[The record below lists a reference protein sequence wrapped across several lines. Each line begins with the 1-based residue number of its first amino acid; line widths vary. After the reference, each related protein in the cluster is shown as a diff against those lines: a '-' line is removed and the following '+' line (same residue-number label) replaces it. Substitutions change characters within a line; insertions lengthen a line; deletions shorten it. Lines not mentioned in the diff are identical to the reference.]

1 MLSLK
6 GKLVLITGA
15 SAGFGRATALK
26 MAELGADVLAVARR
40 KDKLTELT
48 QKFSNITAVEQDIT
62 KPLSTLE
69 RVIQNRSVDIL
80 INNAGLALGRDPIHK
95 VKIEDFEAMMDLN
108 VKALVRVT
116 QLVLPKMIEKKSGD
130 IVNLGSIAGYFA
142 YGGGSIYNATKFAV
156 RAMTEAWRQ
165 DLSGTG
171 IRVIGIHPG
180 MAETE
185 FSLVRFRGDHD
196 LARKPYE
203 GFQPLTPEDV
213 ADSIVWSLLRPKHVN
228 IQSMVIMPTDQAS
241 IGMIHRRS

>member
-15 SAGFGRATALK
+15 SAGFGRATTLK

-40 KDKLTELT
+40 KDKLVELT

-62 KPLSTLE
+62 KPLKSLE
-69 RVIQNRSVDIL
+69 KAIQNRPVDIL
-80 INNAGLALGRDPIHK
+80 INNAGLALGRDPIQDL
-95 VKIEDFEAMMDLN
+95 KIEDFEAMMDLN
-108 VKALVRVT
+108 VKALIRVT
-116 QLVLPKMIEKKSGD
+116 QLVLPQMIERKSGD

-142 YGGGSIYNATKFAV
+142 YAGGSVYNATKFAV

-165 DLSGTG
+165 DLNGKG

-185 FSLVRFRGDHD
+185 FSLVRFRGDKD
-196 LARKPYE
+196 LAKKPYE
-203 GFQPLTPEDV
+203 GFQPLSAEDV
-213 ADSIVWSLLRPKHVN
+213 ADAIVWTVLRPKHVN
-228 IQSMVIMPTDQAS
+228 IQSLVIMPTDQAS
-241 IGMIHRRS
+241 VGMIHRKI